1 MRLTLASPS
10 LYRVGSF
17 ELDLQAGELH
27 TNGFKIRL
35 QEQPL
40 EILAML
46 VDRPGEMVTREELR
60 LKLWP
65 ADTFVD
71 FEHGL
76 NRAINK
82 LREALGDDAAK
93 PRYIETLPRRGYRLI
108 APVENVGP
116 AFTPGNGD

>member
-1 MRLTLASPS
+1 MKPTPASSPQV
-10 LYRVGSF
+10 RIGSF
-17 ELDLQAGELH
+17 ELDLQAGELY
-27 TNGFKIRL
+27 TNGTKTRL
-35 QEQPL
+35 QDQPL

-46 VDRPGEMVTREELR
+46 VDRPGEVLSREELR

-93 PRYIETLPRRGYRLI
+93 PRYIGTLPRHGYRLI
-108 APVENVGP
+108 EIGRAHV
-116 AFTPGNGD
+116 